1 MITVATVYIL
11 KSCAVG
17 LLCWALW
24 SDTRSFIIPN
34 KISLGLLGLYPA
46 WVLATWPVTEPL
58 GGLLAGGVMLVAGF
72 ALFATSI
79 IGGGDAKL
87 MAAVGLWVG
96 PQFAAEFAFLTA
108 IIGGGLALTIFLYV
122 CGREQVWRD
131 ARWATI
137 RAVGAQPVPYGIA
150 IALSAIAVILKL
162 PT

>member
-11 KSCAVG
+11 KSCVVG
-17 LLCWALW
+17 FLCWALW

-34 KISLGLLGLYPA
+34 KISLGLIGIYPA
-46 WVLATWPVTEPL
+46 WVLATWPVTDPL
-58 GGLLAGGVMLVAGF
+58 GGLMAGGLMLAIGF
-72 ALFATSI
+72 GLFATNI

-96 PQFAAEFAFLTA
+96 PQFVAEFALLTA
-108 IIGGGLALTIFLYV
+108 IVGGGLALTIFLYA
-122 CGREQVWRD
+122 CGREQVWRN

-150 IALSAIAVILKL
+150 IALGAIAVILKL
-162 PT
+162 PA